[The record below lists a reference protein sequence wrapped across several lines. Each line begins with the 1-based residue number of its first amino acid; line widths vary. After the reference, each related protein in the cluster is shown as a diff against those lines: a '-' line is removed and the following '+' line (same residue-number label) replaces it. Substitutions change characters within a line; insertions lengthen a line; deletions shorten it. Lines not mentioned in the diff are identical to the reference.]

1 MALLM
6 GSSTWFISNLLLM
19 LVIIAHNCSFLRDTT
34 GMKQISIKQNLR
46 DARLFTEL
54 KVNWK
59 GRARIDS

>member
-1 MALLM
+1 MALVM
-6 GSSTWFISNLLLM
+6 GSSTCYISNLLLI
-19 LVIIAHNCSFLRDTT
+19 LKIIVHYCYFLRNTA
-34 GMKQISIKQNLR
+34 GIKQISIKQNLR